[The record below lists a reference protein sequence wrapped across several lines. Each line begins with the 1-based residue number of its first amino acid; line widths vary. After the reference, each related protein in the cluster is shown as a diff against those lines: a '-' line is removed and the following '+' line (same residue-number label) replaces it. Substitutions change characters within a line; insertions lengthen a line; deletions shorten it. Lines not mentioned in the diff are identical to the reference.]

1 MTLAKS
7 TRDMTVYELRRLVG
21 LILRWAGKHMGA
33 KKIKYRV
40 LTQRTKCKIYYGEFR
55 WDINTLYVYR
65 NNCPTVKHIIT
76 TVLHEY
82 RHAQQDLSG
91 YHQVLEKVG
100 YRKHPL
106 EIEARQAE
114 RLYSACWKSIKKKYK
129 LRI

>member
-1 MTLAKS
+1 
-7 TRDMTVYELRRLVG
+7 MTVYELRQLVG
-21 LILRWAGKHMGA
+21 LILRWAGKHMGI

-65 NNCPTVKHIIT
+65 NNCLTIKTLIT

-100 YRKHPL
+100 YKKHPL
-106 EIEARQAE
+106 EVEARE
-114 RLYSACWKSIKKKYK
+114 SEKLYSPCWRSIKKK
-129 LRI
+129 L